1 MKRLITIA
9 SLLLVS
15 CAALA
20 QQDAAM
26 PQEQTPPQAQAEHR
40 GPRGER
46 GEIRMRGTAGAISE
60 INGDTITLKSFNGEN
75 VKVKVS
81 DKTEYR
87 KEQQPAKLTDF
98 KPGDFIMVRGEPSGG
113 GEYKAE
119 AIMSRPANGRFM
131 MGGEGMG
138 TRFIAGEVKAIDG
151 TKLTVHRIDDQDQT
165 IEVDENTSFR
175 KQGESIT
182 LPDIKVGDKVFGRG
196 EMKNATFVPQVLN
209 VGDLPQMRI
218 MRQGTPNEP
227 LPKPD
232 SPRDPKQNNEPK

>member
-20 QQDAAM
+20 QQDAAT
-26 PQEQTPPQAQAEHR
+26 PQEQTPVLFEGANTENAVADL
-40 GPRGER
+40 GKLLGSGGELLDPA
-46 GEIRMRGTAGAISE
+46 RMKRVVFRADSPGHVKDLAG
-60 INGDTITLKSFNGEN
+60 
-75 VKVKVS
+75 
-81 DKTEYR
+81 YR
-87 KEQQPAKLTDF
+87 KTHTLL
-98 KPGDFIMVRGEPSGG
+98 RG
-113 GEYKAE
+113 
-119 AIMSRPANGRFM
+119 
-131 MGGEGMG
+131 
-138 TRFIAGEVKAIDG
+138 AGVYG
-151 TKLTVHRIDDQDQT
+151 HYVDQDQT

-196 EMKNATFVPQVLN
+196 EMKNETFVPQVLN

-232 SPRDPKQNNEPK
+232 SPKDQAE

>member
-1 MKRLITIA
+1 MKRLAIA
-9 SLLLVS
+9 TLLLLS

-20 QQDAAM
+20 QQAPADA
-26 PQEQTPPQAQAEHR
+26 QEQTAPPQGETR
-40 GPRGER
+40 GPRAER
-46 GEIRMRGTAGAISE
+46 GEMRMRGTAGTISE
-60 INGDTITLKSFNGEN
+60 ISGDTITLKSLNGQA

-87 KEQQPAKLTDF
+87 KEEQLAKLSDF
-98 KPGDFIMVRGEPSGG
+98 KPGDFIMVRGEPTGE

-151 TKLTVHRIDDQDQT
+151 TKLTIHRIDDQDQA

-182 LPDIKVGDKVFGRG
+182 LPDIKVGDRVFGRG
-196 EMKNATFVPQVLN
+196 EMKNGTFVPQVLN
-209 VGDLPQMRI
+209 VGDFPQMR
-218 MRQGTPNEP
+218 MLRQGVPDQP
-227 LPKPD
+227 APKPD
-232 SPRDPKQNNEPK
+232 SAKQDKQPK